1 MMGLIERARKAL
13 GWGRRVVPPPEEPE
27 VEADPDTLAQSV
39 VDGLWMTGGDGVKAR
54 PDGHAR
60 AALVRAY
67 RHCLA
72 HAELR
77 HMIRLTDAETR
88 AFPGLPHPD
97 PAAPR
102 EAYLL
107 VTFTPELLA
116 IYSGVTIATDRP
128 ELPTVADRRALA
140 EEILI
145 DRLQGFASAL
155 AIGSSNGAKGQ

>member
-1 MMGLIERARKAL
+1 MAGE
-13 GWGRRVVPPPEEPE
+13 
-27 VEADPDTLAQSV
+27 
-39 VDGLWMTGGDGVKAR
+39 GGSKAR
-54 PDGHAR
+54 PEGHAR
-60 AALVRAY
+60 GALVRAY

-72 HAELR
+72 HAEPR

-88 AFPGLPHPD
+88 AFPGLPDPD

-107 VTFTPELLA
+107 VTFTPELRA
-116 IYSGVTIATDRP
+116 IYSGVAIATDRP

-140 EEILI
+140 EEILT

-155 AIGSSNGAKGQ
+155 AIGRASGVKG